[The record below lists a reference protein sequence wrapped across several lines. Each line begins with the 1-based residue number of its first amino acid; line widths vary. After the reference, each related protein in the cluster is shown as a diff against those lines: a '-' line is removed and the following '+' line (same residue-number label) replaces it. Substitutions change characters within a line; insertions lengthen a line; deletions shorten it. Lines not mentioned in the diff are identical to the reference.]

1 MWNNHFCIALGGI
14 FDIPFAEE
22 VKIAKAVGFDG
33 FFTNWNKPGCLDE
46 PRALADELGM
56 LYQSVH
62 APFGR
67 MAEMWTPDYPSA
79 ADELIECVR
88 DAAVHNVP
96 IVVMHAF
103 IGFED
108 HTPNAYGLESFR
120 KVAEEAGR
128 LGVKVALEN
137 TEGEEYL
144 AALMESLADLD
155 NVGFCLD
162 TGHEMCYNHS
172 KDLLSLY
179 GDRLIATHINDNLGI
194 RDFSG
199 KTTWIDDLHLLPFDG
214 IGDWEGFVT
223 RLDEH
228 AYTGPLTFE
237 LNAHHGKPNRH
248 ENDLYAG
255 LSPQMFFTLA
265 YMRACKLARLR
276 EVLAARRQ
284 G

>member
-1 MWNNHFCIALGGI
+1 
-14 FDIPFAEE
+14 
-22 VKIAKAVGFDG
+22 
-33 FFTNWNKPGCLDE
+33 
-46 PRALADELGM
+46 
-56 LYQSVH
+56 
-62 APFGR
+62 
-67 MAEMWTPDYPSA
+67 
-79 ADELIECVR
+79 
-88 DAAVHNVP
+88 
-96 IVVMHAF
+96 
-103 IGFED
+103 
-108 HTPNAYGLESFR
+108 
-120 KVAEEAGR
+120 
-128 LGVKVALEN
+128 
-137 TEGEEYL
+137 
-144 AALMESLADLD
+144 
-155 NVGFCLD
+155 
-162 TGHEMCYNHS
+162 MCYNHS

-228 AYTGPLTFE
+228 AYAGPLTFE